1 MKYHLVDLQLD
12 GDKKNKFF
20 SELNIQNITKPHV
33 KMNYVIKSEEVQK
46 YFPDLYNKILES
58 GTLEEADDE
67 FIYDET
73 RLNEL
78 VQYTGEVKANEI
90 KEKFINKPVKIHV
103 YKILD
108 WVFCDYPWLIPGV
121 NEEVIEAFDPY
132 MNIRATFLP
141 DPNHYWVS
149 IDFNAEELRI
159 PTLITKEPVWLE
171 AFSNN
176 KDIHKQTALA
186 IWGPENYNKDKR
198 KIAKSAN
205 FGILYGQTGRNFSS
219 NFNMTLEEGN
229 QFVEHFKASLPVL
242 FRWVNVW
249 EKVGERQGFVTT
261 YFGRPI
267 RVRSY
272 FQSGEWS
279 WMNYAKRLCVNGT
292 IQGTGADI
300 MKFVLIKLFKTFYE
314 GNNNRR
320 DRIRFKS
327 MIHDEVNYQMRKDC
341 LMQLLPEVMDIMR
354 VQAKGW
360 EFPMEVGLDI
370 GNRWGQTVPFRFKIT
385 KNPGAISTISNV
397 VPKTDPTDK
406 RTICG
411 TFKVSTE
418 DEIVEEKEV
427 EQEEEVKFTW
437 EE

>member
-1 MKYHLVDLQLD
+1 M
-12 GDKKNKFF
+12 
-20 SELNIQNITKPHV
+20 
-33 KMNYVIKSEEVQK
+33 
-46 YFPDLYNKILES
+46 
-58 GTLEEADDE
+58 
-67 FIYDET
+67 
-73 RLNEL
+73 
-78 VQYTGEVKANEI
+78 
-90 KEKFINKPVKIHV
+90 
-103 YKILD
+103 
-108 WVFCDYPWLIPGV
+108 
-121 NEEVIEAFDPY
+121 
-132 MNIRATFLP
+132 
-141 DPNHYWVS
+141 
-149 IDFNAEELRI
+149 
-159 PTLITKEPVWLE
+159 
-171 AFSNN
+171 
-176 KDIHKQTALA
+176 
-186 IWGPENYNKDKR
+186 
-198 KIAKSAN
+198 
-205 FGILYGQTGRNFSS
+205 ILYGQTGKNFSA

-229 QFVEHFKASLPVL
+229 QFVEQFKSSLPVL
-242 FRWVNVW
+242 FRWVSII
-249 EKVGERQGFVTT
+249 EKVGERQGYVTT

-272 FQSGEWS
+272 FQSGEWG
-279 WMNYAKRLCVNGT
+279 WMSYAKRMCVNGT

-320 DRIRFKS
+320 DRIKFKS

-370 GNRWGQTVPFRFKIT
+370 GNRWGQTVPFKFNIT
-385 KNPGAISTISNV
+385 KNPGVISTISDV
-397 VPKTDPTDK
+397 VPKTDPVDK